1 MNAYVE
7 LKDKRLTI
15 AGVDRLRS
23 NGSAVEMLR
32 ARPGQPDEWDV
43 VAVVGIEKAVVTLAP
58 EPSAA
63 EQWPEEAPPDVDS
76 ED

>member
-32 ARPGQPDEWDV
+32 AVPGKPEEWDV
-43 VAVVGIEKAVVTLAP
+43 VAVVGVEKALVTLAP
-58 EPSAA
+58 EGRSA
-63 EQWPEEAPPDVDS
+63 EEWPEEPPPDVDS
-76 ED
+76 EV